1 MAYRISKPLAA
12 TQFDDDK
19 PKKGRKMTSYY
30 DSSSGT
36 TQNTVTKRSGAQKIT
51 TTNKSGTKKTVS
63 KVDRKGRVK
72 STTEDIDLAKGK
84 ATTTKK
90 KGSKVVS
97 KKTYKDLTPKQAM
110 MVGAV
115 SKSDV
120 NKALNKER
128 RKQEREDRRYNPN
141 KEKRKQNRRNKKN
154 DRGRLKSFKEIRTD
168 IKDACKG
175 KQKGTH
181 KCSGGKRALK

>member
-1 MAYRISKPLAA
+1 M
-12 TQFDDDK
+12 
-19 PKKGRKMTSYY
+19 
-30 DSSSGT
+30 
-36 TQNTVTKRSGAQKIT
+36 
-51 TTNKSGTKKTVS
+51 
-63 KVDRKGRVK
+63 
-72 STTEDIDLAKGK
+72 
-84 ATTTKK
+84 
-90 KGSKVVS
+90 
-97 KKTYKDLTPKQAM
+97 
-110 MVGAV
+110 
-115 SKSDV
+115 